1 MVILDR
7 ILGRKAIKEAA
18 PVNFG
23 MMWTGGGFTM
33 IPYSTTAYIK
43 DGYNGNSAVYTVV
56 TALMQKFAQI
66 PFYVYRVKK
75 DTSLKQYKAISS
87 LAFNERAIMLKAAA
101 MDEMPDNH
109 PLSQLMAKPNS
120 YQSDA
125 EFRQMAMCFLKLTG
139 LSGIYAN
146 KGVTGT
152 NVQSLHILPSQ
163 WISLKPEA
171 NLMDFE
177 KVYFSPMGAFYNE
190 LPKDQVY
197 LWKYANPDFQTDG
210 SHLYGLSPL
219 KAGLMDVKAS
229 NEASKQM
236 AKMYENGGAR
246 GILTPK
252 EIITK
257 EQVSMFRDTITTWLT
272 GSDNRGK
279 IGGISAP
286 VDFHNIGLDAVD
298 MGLINGKNISDE
310 RIALIFGYPPELL
323 KSDNKYDNAINALR
337 KLVTN
342 GIYSDLVSY
351 RHIWNNWLLPMMG
364 YNTGEYYVDFDI
376 TILPEMQEDMA
387 KVVEQADKMWWI
399 SPNEKR
405 EMSKYDAIA
414 DPAMDK
420 VYIPSNLVPIDDFG
434 ESLNSGDYDDSA
446 NQA

>member
-7 ILGRKAIKEAA
+7 LLGRKAIKEAA

-56 TALMQKFAQI
+56 TALMQKFSQI

-75 DTSLKQYKAISS
+75 DTSLKHYKAISS

-101 MDEMPDNH
+101 MDEMPHNH

-139 LSGIYAN
+139 ISGIYAN

-163 WISLKPEA
+163 WISLKPEP

-323 KSDNKYDNAINALR
+323 KADNKYDNAINALR

-364 YNTGEYYVDFDI
+364 YDTGEYYVDFDI

-434 ESLNSGDYDDSA
+434 ESLNSGDYDNSP
-446 NQA
+446 N